1 MALSTC
7 VAAVNAVTTPALHI
21 VEEPGAVDRL
31 AEMAP
36 SDFYYDRMREDLA
49 SRHPKADPLL
59 LDHLVSLEAF
69 LDKSIL
75 SGFSFGVEKATVAAQ
90 EGKLL

>member
-1 MALSTC
+1 MT
-7 VAAVNAVTTPALHI
+7 AVNTIVNPVMHI

-31 AEMAP
+31 GEMAP
-36 SDFYYDRMREDLA
+36 SDYYYDRLREDLA

-69 LDKSIL
+69 LGIL
-75 SGFSFGVEKATVAAQ
+75 
-90 EGKLL
+90 